1 MQVKESIYSPIGT
14 SIMLHEFDS
23 FMFDLGYK
31 WTFADHYVYIKYFH
45 DNHFIILLVYIND
58 MPIVGKDHLWID
70 RLMKELNKSFGMKD
84 LDLAQHILEIKVYC
98 DKKKGKE

>member
-1 MQVKESIYSPIGT
+1 
-14 SIMLHEFDS
+14 
-23 FMFDLGYK
+23 
-31 WTFADHYVYIKYFH
+31 
-45 DNHFIILLVYIND
+45 

-98 DKKKGKE
+98 DKKGERIVYKWIL